1 MSKWRGPSCS
11 SCRVS
16 GENQLNFPPSRCW
29 EYLLNEGYGGNQ
41 QLSRPPGPR
50 QEEVHDRG
58 YFRLKSVPG
67 PQESRGYPS
76 EHPQPRSH
84 SPATLQPSLLM
95 FCCCPSGSHGQCVG
109 WHGRHQQPMP
119 PDPPHLIGDSFI
131 VDEVSKSD
139 SGGPRVILVVDTG
152 AGGFFLLPPGDSQL
166 VPVGA
171 GGTATLGQGTGW
183 VRHKQLLQHYGA
195 CRTLLVMRSAAQC
208 FGFRS
213 NLRNLPQNT
222 SH

>member
-1 MSKWRGPSCS
+1 MSCADPSSPVPTHCDHEVSATS
-11 SCRVS
+11 SAMELSTPTHLVS
-16 GENQLNFPPSRCW
+16 DG
-29 EYLLNEGYGGNQ
+29 
-41 QLSRPPGPR
+41 
-50 QEEVHDRG
+50 
-58 YFRLKSVPG
+58 
-67 PQESRGYPS
+67 
-76 EHPQPRSH
+76 
-84 SPATLQPSLLM
+84 
-95 FCCCPSGSHGQCVG
+95 
-109 WHGRHQQPMP
+109 
-119 PDPPHLIGDSFI
+119 FI
-131 VDEVSKSD
+131 IDEVSKGD
-139 SGGPRVILVVDTG
+139 GGCPRVILVVDTG
-152 AGGFFLLPPGDSQL
+152 AGGFLLLPPGDSQL